1 TYKEYR
7 QFFEKDR
14 ALVRRFQK
22 IDINEPSVPDAI
34 EILKG
39 LKPYFEDYH
48 RVRYTND
55 AIKSAVELS
64 ARYIHDRKL
73 PDKAIDVIDE
83 TGASQMLLPES
94 RRKKV
99 IGVREVE
106 EVVAKMARIPPK
118 SVSKDDAVVLQHL
131 DQTLKQVVYGQD
143 KAIAALAASI
153 KLARAGLREPEKPI
167 GCYLFSGP
175 TG

>member
-1 TYKEYR
+1 MDR
-7 QFFEKDR
+7 QFVEKDR
-14 ALVRRFQK
+14 ALVRRLQK
-22 IDINEPSVPDAI
+22 IEVNEPSVPDTI

-94 RRKKV
+94 RRKKTISV
-99 IGVREVE
+99 KEIESTI
-106 EVVAKMARIPPK
+106 ATMARIPPK
-118 SVSKDDAVVLQHL
+118 TVSKDDAEVLQHL
-131 DQTLKQVVYGQD
+131 DESLRRVVYGQD
-143 KAIAALAASI
+143 
-153 KLARAGLREPEKPI
+153 
-167 GCYLFSGP
+167 
-175 TG
+175 